1 MTEPALNCHYSII
14 FLSEWNYWGRFFFNN
29 TCKNLLSCTLN
40 ICAFYVFFKSV
51 INFIHISVYMSIPI
65 TQISTPPSPPHRGF
79 PPLVSIRLFS
89 TSVSQLLPCKPVH
102 LYHFSRFHIHG
113 LIYDICF
120 SLSDLLHSV
129 WQSRSEER
137 RVGKECRSRWSPYH

>member
-89 TSVSQLLPCKPVH
+89 TSVSQLRGRYFEEMKKAGIFQSVKWFWNVKNFFGLSSIELCHLPVF
-102 LYHFSRFHIHG
+102 LNYETMNI
-113 LIYDICF
+113 
-120 SLSDLLHSV
+120 
-129 WQSRSEER
+129 
-137 RVGKECRSRWSPYH
+137 